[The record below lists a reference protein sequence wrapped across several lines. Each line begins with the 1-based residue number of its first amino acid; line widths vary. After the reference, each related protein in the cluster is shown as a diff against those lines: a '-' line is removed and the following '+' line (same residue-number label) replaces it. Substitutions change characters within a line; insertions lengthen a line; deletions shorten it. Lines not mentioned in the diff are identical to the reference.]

1 MYQVGYSE
9 AEAHAMD
16 YAPDPGSLEN
26 LELNSEHDLPPTEPH
41 APNVD
46 GQSERLDPREAISN
60 IQSQEQAVDPEIQS
74 EVEATLE
81 DLINAQKFIEAIRAA
96 SLDNDKIPDAVVERL
111 RSAPTGAVSLDE
123 DEELRTAIELFLDT
137 GTASEEVFNKVRQT
151 FHRSMDRKG
160 VEYEPLPS
168 LFQVKERIKDI
179 TGVYPIKE
187 DMCPNSCM
195 AYTGPFADLE
205 YCPICPERLPRYN
218 PQILAASG
226 GTKRVPQKQFLTL
239 PVGPQLQAL
248 WRTPEGSKEMRYRSK
263 LTREMLEKANTRADK
278 KIVIDEYQDIF
289 HGEAYLN
296 AVKEGKIKED
306 DMVLMM
312 SIDGAQLYQSK
323 HSDCW
328 IYIWVILDLS
338 PDLRYKKRHIIPGGI
353 IPGPNKPKNV
363 DSFLFPGFHHI
374 SALAK
379 EGLSIWDASQN
390 RTFKSYIFVLLGLA
404 DAPGL
409 TYLNGL
415 TGHSGARGCRL
426 YCPTP
431 GRRKDGGNHYYPAH
445 LKPHNYSV
453 EGSNHNDVNI
463 RFLPI
468 GNPGEYQK
476 AVDRVLQSRTKADH
490 QYNRRITGVARPSI
504 FSGLPSNHVLPVP
517 LCFGGDLMHLVALN
531 IPDLLISLWR
541 GQMECD
547 RNDNKE
553 TWDWV
558 VLIGETWKEHG
569 QRVADATPY
578 LPGSF
583 DRPPRNPA
591 EKISSGYKAWEF
603 LTYLYGLGPAY

>member
-1 MYQVGYSE
+1 
-9 AEAHAMD
+9 
-16 YAPDPGSLEN
+16 
-26 LELNSEHDLPPTEPH
+26 
-41 APNVD
+41 
-46 GQSERLDPREAISN
+46 
-60 IQSQEQAVDPEIQS
+60 
-74 EVEATLE
+74 
-81 DLINAQKFIEAIRAA
+81 
-96 SLDNDKIPDAVVERL
+96 
-111 RSAPTGAVSLDE
+111 
-123 DEELRTAIELFLDT
+123 
-137 GTASEEVFNKVRQT
+137 
-151 FHRSMDRKG
+151 
-160 VEYEPLPS
+160 
-168 LFQVKERIKDI
+168 
-179 TGVYPIKE
+179 
-187 DMCPNSCM
+187 
-195 AYTGPFADLE
+195 
-205 YCPICPERLPRYN
+205 
-218 PQILAASG
+218 
-226 GTKRVPQKQFLTL
+226 
-239 PVGPQLQAL
+239 
-248 WRTPEGSKEMRYRSK
+248 
-263 LTREMLEKANTRADK
+263 MLEKANTRADK

-504 FSGLPSNHVLPVP
+504 FSGLPSDHVLPVP

-603 LTYLYGLGPAY
+603 LTYLYGLGPALFHELLPMKYWRNYCKLVAGARLLHQRSITREQMLRGHQLIVSFVEEFELLYYQRKESRIHFCRQSIHALLHIGPEIPRLGPGAGYTQWPMERTIGNLGEEIRQPSQPFANLAERGTR